1 VTTTA
6 GAESTKSPPAQ
17 RAPLNRLEYATL
29 RVHDLD
35 VAAEW
40 YTGALDLQILDR
52 DRRTVLLTCGGDHR
66 IDLVLRLD
74 TTGPGRGLDSYSF
87 GIDGVAALDA
97 LATALGERGVPVER
111 VPTGLPGLDS
121 ALRVLSPTGVPFEV
135 VASDERPTGVRNGG
149 RNPGVAPIDTDHVNL
164 LAADVRGYVEWLA
177 ATFGFA
183 TSDAV
188 AGPTGWGAA
197 WTHIT
202 PQHHDVA
209 VMATA
214 DPSTTLHHVA
224 FLAEDLNHMGEVADR
239 VCSRGIERCEWG
251 IGKHGGL
258 GANNFLYV
266 KDPSGNRI
274 EINSNM
280 DANPFERPVTIYP
293 AEEFAEFIS
302 VWNFQPPPPGF
313 ELGS

>member
-1 VTTTA
+1 MSEHETDV
-6 GAESTKSPPAQ
+6 GPGRW
-17 RAPLNRLEYATL
+17 RAPLNRLEYATI

-35 VAAEW
+35 LALEW
-40 YTGALDLQILDR
+40 YTRALDLQIVDKNEQLA
-52 DRRTVLLTCGGDHR
+52 LLTCGGDNNV
-66 IDLVLRLD
+66 DLALRLD
-74 TTGPGRGLDSYSF
+74 VHGRGQGLESYSF
-87 GIDGVAALDA
+87 GIDSADA
-97 LATALGERGVPVER
+97 LEELEQVLRERGTVMER
-111 VPTGLPGLDS
+111 ASVALPGLDG
-121 ALRVLSPTGVPFEV
+121 ALRVQSPTGVYFQI
-135 VASDERPTGVRNGG
+135 VASGSRATGTRNTG
-149 RNPGVAPIDTDHVNL
+149 RDHGVAPVDTDHMNL
-164 LAADVRGYVEWLA
+164 LAPDVKAYAKWLED
-177 ATFGFA
+177 TFGFA
-183 TSDAV
+183 TSDAAAV
-188 AGPTGWGAA
+188 STSEWGAA

-209 VMATA
+209 ILATRDA
-214 DPSTTLHHVA
+214 DTKLHHVA

-239 VCSRGIERCEWG
+239 ICSRGAERCEWG

-266 KDPSGNRI
+266 KDPSNNRI

-280 DANPFERPVTIYP
+280 EANPFERPVQLYP